1 MKKGIFTLFI
11 ISLLMSCNSSSH
23 EETIGNLNGYW
34 QIEQAD
40 LPEGIS
46 KEFRFSELVDYIE
59 VDSAAGFRKKVRPQI
74 DGSFIT
80 SDDVEIFNVKV
91 ENDSINLYYTTPYSE
106 WKETIIS
113 SEEDELVVLN
123 RDGIIYT
130 YKRFTPYSGN
140 YGEEN

>member
-1 MKKGIFTLFI
+1 MKKGHSILLFL
-11 ISLLMSCNSSSH
+11 SLLLSCSNSDH
-23 EETIGNLNGYW
+23 NEQIENLQGYW
-34 QIEQAD
+34 EIEQAD

-46 KEFRFSELVDYIE
+46 KEFRFSEWVDYIE
-59 VDSAAGFRKKVRPQI
+59 VDSTTGFRKKVKPQI

-80 SDDVEIFNVKV
+80 TNDAEKFEVKV
-91 ENDSINLYYTTPYSE
+91 ENDSINLYYSTPYAN
-106 WKETIIS
+106 WKETVLS

>member
-1 MKKGIFTLFI
+1 MKKEILILFLT
-11 ISLLMSCNSSSH
+11 SLLASCSGPSH
-23 EETIGNLNGYW
+23 EDQIRNLNGYW

-59 VDSAAGFRKKVRPQI
+59 VDSSAGFRKKVRPQLE
-74 DGSFIT
+74 GNFIT
-80 SDDVEIFNVKV
+80 SDDVEIFDVKI
-91 ENDSINLYYTTPYSE
+91 ENDSINLYYSTPYAN
-106 WKETIIS
+106 WKETVLS

-123 RDGIIYT
+123 REGIIYT
-130 YKRFTPYSGN
+130 YTRFTPYSGN